1 MNSVIKKHG
10 HFKSFDG
17 TKIYYETRGEGVP
30 IIFCYGIG
38 CQIHNWRF
46 QSRHFSEEHTAVV
59 WDYRAHYK
67 SEKPKQIENMSIEA
81 IAKDLEILV
90 KHLGYKKAHFVGHS
104 FGGQVLFKAFELA
117 PEIFQSISLINCFA
131 EDPVSNMFGNGSV
144 SKIFKLA
151 KKTNQMAPETLKL
164 LWKAAV
170 DNPLSGQ
177 VAGLLGGFNLRL
189 IQLSDIEVYL
199 RGTASLDL
207 GCYLTLFENMMNYNA
222 TKILQ
227 TIKCPTLIIS
237 GTKDAITPPEYQL
250 SMHKA
255 IQGSELVEFPY
266 GSHATQ
272 LDMPNLVNVSLEKF
286 LNKKRKTTKKKASKK
301 ASKKTS
307 KKAGTKKASK
317 KKTAIK
323 KKASRKTT
331 LKK

>member
-46 QSRHFSEEHTAVV
+46 QSRHFSQEHTAVV

-67 SEKPKQIENMSIEA
+67 SEKPKLIENMSIEA
-81 IAKDLEILV
+81 IAKDLELLV

-104 FGGQVLFKAFELA
+104 FGGQVLFKAFELS
-117 PEIFQSISLINCFA
+117 PKIFESISLVNCFA
-131 EDPVSNMFGNGSV
+131 EDPVSSMFGNGSV
-144 SKIFKLA
+144 SKIFQFA
-151 KKTNQMAPETLKL
+151 KKTNQLAPETLKL
-164 LWKAAV
+164 IWKTAV
-170 DNPLSGQ
+170 DNPFSGQ
-177 VAGLLGGFNLRL
+177 IAGLLGGFNLRL

-207 GCYLTLFENMMNYNA
+207 NCYITLFEDMMKYNA
-222 TKILQ
+222 TDVLK

-237 GTKDAITPPEYQL
+237 GTKDAITPSDYQL
-250 SMHKA
+250 SMHKE
-255 IQGSELVEFPY
+255 IKNSELVEFPY

-286 LNKKRKTTKKKASKK
+286 LNKKKKTVKKKVAKKKSTKKKKATKKSSKKIKKKKASKR
-301 ASKKTS
+301 A
-307 KKAGTKKASK
+307 
-317 KKTAIK
+317 
-323 KKASRKTT
+323 
-331 LKK
+331 